1 MKIIKETAYLD
12 FADVEVKNRKTKIV
26 AVINKHHQEIIGEI
40 RWFGKW
46 RQYCFYPYNET
57 VWNIGCLEAIQEAIG
72 DLTRE
77 RFAEKD
83 RKEAVT
89 NQ

>member
-12 FADVEVKNRKTKIV
+12 FADLEAKGRKTKHI

-40 RWFGKW
+40 KWFGKW
-46 RQYCFYPYNET
+46 RQYCFYPYDET
-57 VWNIGCLEAIQEAIG
+57 VWNIGCLEAIQETIK
-72 DLTRE
+72 DLALE

-89 NQ
+89 NS

>member
-1 MKIIKETAYLD
+1 MEIIKETAYLD
-12 FADVEVKNRKTKIV
+12 FADAEVKDRKTKII

-57 VWNIGCLEAIQEAIG
+57 VWNKTCLDDVQEVIKKLM
-72 DLTRE
+72 DE
-77 RFAEKD
+77 RK
-83 RKEAVT
+83 
-89 NQ
+89 